1 MNLAAETA
9 TTPETTPRAIV
20 RATVDAAA
28 SASPGA
34 TIDAAVPAAD
44 HLSPALGDVERE
56 YVFAVAMK
64 YVKDEEA
71 AADIAQDTLLL
82 AHRHRDSFRGD
93 SRFSTWLYRI
103 AATTALMHL
112 RKKRRRSREMLVQST
127 TTREGEELSFFDNH
141 SAGTSTPDDQAA
153 NREAVALVA
162 RRLDELGDKYREI
175 FWMRYLEGYTETE
188 IASRL
193 DLTLATV
200 KTRAHRARVAVKD
213 SLRAAA

>member
-1 MNLAAETA
+1 MNLAAEPV
-9 TTPETTPRAIV
+9 TTPDAMPDARSDAWPNATP
-20 RATVDAAA
+20 DA
-28 SASPGA
+28 GL
-34 TIDAAVPAAD
+34 PAMD

-112 RKKRRRSREMLVQST
+112 RKRRRRFREVLIQST
-127 TTREGEELSFFDNH
+127 THEGEELSFFDKH
-141 SAGTSTPDDQAA
+141 SAGTCPPDDQAA
-153 NREAVALVA
+153 NREALTLVA

-193 DLTLATV
+193 DLSLATV
-200 KTRAHRARVAVKD
+200 KTRAHRARVAIKD
-213 SLRAAA
+213 SLCAAA